1 MNAPVHT
8 LTELFRQLGLPD
20 DERGIMRFIVDHR
33 LPDPAVSLAD
43 APFWKAS
50 QAAFVRDELACDA
63 DWAEIVD
70 ILDVLLRG
78 PKAGDPRAGGTIT
91 RTSAGARSRGSR
103 RPRRAAARNLA
114 GPAM

>member
-8 LTELFRQLGLPD
+8 LAELFRQLGLPD
-20 DERGIMRFIVDHR
+20 DERGIMRFIGDHR

-70 ILDVLLRG
+70 MLDALLRG
-78 PKAGDPRAGGTIT
+78 STAGRHTG
-91 RTSAGARSRGSR
+91 R
-103 RPRRAAARNLA
+103 RDRHQHK
-114 GPAM
+114 